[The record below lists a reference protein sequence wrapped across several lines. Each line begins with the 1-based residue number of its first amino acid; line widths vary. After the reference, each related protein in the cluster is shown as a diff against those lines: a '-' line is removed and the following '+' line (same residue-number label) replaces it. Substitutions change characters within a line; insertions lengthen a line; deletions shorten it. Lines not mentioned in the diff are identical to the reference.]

1 MGNLCSRSSNKP
13 DNFSTPGRV
22 IGSSSTPSSAPQ
34 NPRAQIPKAATQG
47 QGRTLGSGGR
57 GEGGAGGGDARSAA
71 ARAAEARAT
80 ANAPKGKLGRELDRQ
95 QRQTRSDTLEAVSAE
110 ERRYRDL
117 REGEEGR
124 RWD

>member
-34 NPRAQIPKAATQG
+34 NPRAQIPKSATQS
-47 QGRTLGSGGR
+47 QGRTLGSGG
-57 GEGGAGGGDARSAA
+57 EGGGGDARSAA

-80 ANAPKGKLGRELDRQ
+80 ANPPKGKLGRELDRQ